1 MPVRV
6 GIAVRFPS
14 NIELLEDLLEYI
26 VIFQNLTASFTG
38 SP

>member
-1 MPVRV
+1 MSVRV
-6 GIAVRFPS
+6 VIAVRFPG

-26 VIFQNLTASFTG
+26 VIFQNLMASFTG

>member
-6 GIAVRFPS
+6 VIAVRFPGH
-14 NIELLEDLLEYI
+14 IELLEDLLEYI
-26 VIFQNLTASFTG
+26 IIFQDLTASFTG